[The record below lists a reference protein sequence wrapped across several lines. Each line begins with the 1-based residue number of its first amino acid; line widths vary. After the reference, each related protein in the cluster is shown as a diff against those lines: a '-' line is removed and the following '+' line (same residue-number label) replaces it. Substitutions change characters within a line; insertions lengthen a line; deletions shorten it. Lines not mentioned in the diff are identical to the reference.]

1 MAKSVYAHFL
11 AETAQVCFPRIVFR
25 IMLRSLTWRVSLRNL
40 IRPGVSL
47 RKDMKEDLSCGSS
60 EVLALLRGKGL
71 SLQTELGP
79 RIILRLYYPNHTL
92 YTFEYFLTNVIIKII
107 ILS

>member
-11 AETAQVCFPRIVFR
+11 AETAQVCFPRIVFT
-25 IMLRSLTWRVSLRNL
+25 ITLRSLTWRVSLRNL

-47 RKDMKEDLSCGSS
+47 RKDTKEDLSCGSS
-60 EVLALLRGKGL
+60 EVLALFRSKGL
-71 SLQTELGP
+71 SLQTELGS